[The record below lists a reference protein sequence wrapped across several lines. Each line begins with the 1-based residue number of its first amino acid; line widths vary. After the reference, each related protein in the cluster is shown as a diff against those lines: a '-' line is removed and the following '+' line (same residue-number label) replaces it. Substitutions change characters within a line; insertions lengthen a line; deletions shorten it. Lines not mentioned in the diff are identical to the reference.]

1 MRAHRVINPR
11 ARRAGRMAR
20 GAAPLVGIIMG
31 SSSDGPVMAAA
42 ADTLDSFGVAH
53 EDQVVSAHRTPSRL
67 AEYARHAE
75 GAGIRVIVAGA
86 GGAAHLPGMMA
97 SHTLIPVVGVPIAAG
112 AQGARAGAAPRLSA
126 LGGLDALLSISE
138 MPTGSPVACVG
149 INKAAN
155 AALYALKILAVESPA
170 LRKRLAA
177 HRLEQHRS
185 VVRESEK
192 MRKSGLRAQARLR
205 RAR

>member
-97 SHTLIPVVGVPIAAG
+97 SHTLIPVV
-112 AQGARAGAAPRLSA
+112 
-126 LGGLDALLSISE
+126 
-138 MPTGSPVACVG
+138 
-149 INKAAN
+149 
-155 AALYALKILAVESPA
+155 

>member
-1 MRAHRVINPR
+1 M
-11 ARRAGRMAR
+11 ARRAG
-20 GAAPLVGIIMG
+20 PLVGIIMG

-42 ADTLDSFGVAH
+42 AEVLDGFGVAH
-53 EDQVVSAHRTPSRL
+53 EDQIVSAHRTPSRL

-75 GAGIRVIVAGA
+75 GEGIRVIIAGA
-86 GGAAHLPGMMA
+86 GGAAHLPGMIA

-112 AQGARAGAAPRLSA
+112 AARAGAAPRLAA
-126 LGGLDALLSISE
+126 LGGLDALLSMSE

-149 INKAAN
+149 INRAAN
-155 AALYALKILAVESPA
+155 AALYALKVLAVESPA

-185 VVRESEK
+185 VVRESE
-192 MRKSGLRAQARLR
+192 RLRRSGLRGRARVR

>member
-1 MRAHRVINPR
+1 M
-11 ARRAGRMAR
+11 ARR
-20 GAAPLVGIIMG
+20 AAPLVGIIMG
-31 SSSDGPVMAAA
+31 STSDGPVMAAA
-42 ADTLDSFGVAH
+42 AEVLDGFGVGH

-75 GAGIRVIVAGA
+75 GTGLRVIIAGA

-97 SHTLIPVVGVPIAAG
+97 SNTLIPVVGVPIAAG
-112 AQGARAGAAPRLSA
+112 ARAGAGRRASG

-185 VVRESEK
+185 VVRESER
-192 MRKSGLRAQARLR
+192 MRKSGLRAGLRKAR
-205 RAR
+205 